1 MSDEIVIRSFKVT
14 DDVTEI
20 TELLHRS
27 YAQLAEMGL
36 RYMATHQDDRVTIK
50 RLTDGKSFL
59 AEGGGRIVGTVT
71 CYDSDLTSGSPY
83 LDRVG
88 VGHIGQFGVLPD
100 YQRRGIGRRLFD
112 RAEYYARQIDLDEV
126 ALDTAETATHLIEW
140 YKRLGYRFIEYVS
153 WDVTNYRS
161 VVLGKRLRRV

>member
-1 MSDEIVIRSFKVT
+1 MSDEIVIRSFRVT

-27 YAQLAEMGL
+27 YAQLAGMGL
-36 RYMATHQDDRVTIK
+36 RYMATHQGDLVTIK

-71 CYDSDLTSGSPY
+71 CYESDHTSGSPY
-83 LDRVG
+83 LDRIG

-100 YQRRGIGRRLFD
+100 FQRRGIGRRLIE
-112 RAEYYARQIDLDEV
+112 RAESHARRCELDEL
-126 ALDTAETATHLIEW
+126 ALDTAESATHLIEW
-140 YKRLGYRFIEYVS
+140 YERLGYRSIEYVS

-161 VVLGKRLRRV
+161 VVLGKKLCHI